1 MNKKPLIAL
10 TLYYLLVSCSD
21 HDPSEDSNTSLPIID
36 LTDRLNA
43 GGETTLFS
51 SSSIAFGTPAPNLT
65 ANNLAI
71 HVKGN
76 IQFEAA
82 FVTAPADVNSGVG
95 PIFNNNSCVAC
106 HPRDGRAPFP
116 NDINQLSG
124 FFLRSSIEGTD
135 PHGGPNPVPG
145 FGVQLQNQAIFGH
158 EPEVRFNVTYEDII
172 ETFAD
177 GTQVTLKKPIYSIA
191 SSYIAMPAN
200 TLFSPRLAP
209 PVFGLGLLEAI
220 PETSILAQ
228 EDVNDVDGDGISGK
242 ANYVWDPETQSK
254 KLGRFGW
261 KANTAS
267 ILVQSA
273 GAYLEDMG
281 ITSPLFPNETGA
293 NQSNGQD
300 GLADDPEITQ
310 QILDQVALYCRT
322 LGVPAPR
329 GIESDSVQRG
339 AAIFEEINCAS
350 CHIPQQKS
358 GNFPGI
364 PAISNQTFYP
374 YTDMLLHD
382 MGEGLADGRP
392 DFEADGN
399 EWKTRPLW
407 GIGLTQLIN
416 GHTDFLHDGRAK
428 NITEAI
434 LWHGGEAQ
442 QSQEDFKALSTSDRQ
457 ALLDFINSL

>member
-1 MNKKPLIAL
+1 MNKTITTILIIGG
-10 TLYYLLVSCSD
+10 LLSCNDNDS
-21 HDPSEDSNTSLPIID
+21 SNTDPTPPTID
-36 LTDRLNA
+36 LSSRLNA
-43 GGETTLFS
+43 GGETTVFS
-51 SSSIAFGTPAPNLT
+51 SSSVAFETPAPNLNAT
-65 ANNLAI
+65 NLEI
-71 HVKGN
+71 HLQGDAE
-76 IQFEAA
+76 FEAA
-82 FVTAPADVNSGVG
+82 FVTAPAEVNSGVG
-95 PIFNNNSCVAC
+95 PIFNNTSCVAC
-106 HPRDGRAPFP
+106 HPRDGRASFP
-116 NDINQLSG
+116 NDINELSG
-124 FFLRSSIEGTD
+124 FFLRSSIGGTD

-145 FGVQLQNQAIFGH
+145 FGVQLQNQAIFGY
-158 EPEVRFNVTYEDII
+158 EPEVQFGVTYEDVV

-177 GTQVTLKKPIYSIA
+177 GTQVTLKKPIYSIT
-191 SSYIAMPAN
+191 SSYIAMPGN
-200 TLFSPRLAP
+200 TMFSPRLAP

-220 PETSILAQ
+220 PESSILAQ
-228 EDVNDVDGDGISGK
+228 EDINDVDGDGISGK
-242 ANYVWDPETQSK
+242 ANYVWDPETQTT

-273 GAYLEDMG
+273 GAYVEDMG
-281 ITSPLFPNETGA
+281 VTSPLFPNETGID
-293 NQSNGQD
+293 QSNGQD
-300 GLADDPEITQ
+300 GLTDDPEITQ
-310 QILDQVALYCRT
+310 EILDAVTLYCRT
-322 LGVPAPR
+322 LGVPSPR
-329 GIESDSVQRG
+329 GIESSSVQRG

-350 CHIPQQKS
+350 CHTPQQKS

-442 QSQEDFKALSTSDRQ
+442 QSQEDFKNLSTSDRQ